1 MTDLERFKSIFS
13 GLDIAY
19 GQTKRTDE
27 FDERGKH
34 KTRSFIIKKQP
45 SDKLWRDHLSGVE
58 PALGIIPINHESKC
72 KWACIDIDVYPV
84 DHQQLINKIKEK
96 NLPLTVIRSKSG
108 GAHCFLFTDTFVPAI
123 LLRGKLKEMA
133 AILGYAKSEIFPK
146 QNVLHVDRGDRG
158 SFLNL
163 PYHNAQR
170 TVRYAFNEEGKGIS
184 LLEFFALYNRVKLTE
199 DQLKQLTI
207 EKDTAP
213 PLLEGAPPCLVS
225 LATEGIPEGGRN
237 NAMVNYGVYLK
248 KRFPETWD
256 TEIFPYNK
264 EFCKPPLPKG
274 ELDKVIESI
283 RKTDYNYKCK
293 DAPIESFCDPKK
305 CVLQKFGV
313 GDGVPGPEI
322 KEIKKY
328 DSDPPIYYVLVGEAS
343 VEVDSGTLH
352 EPDKFSIAAMDQ
364 IDLPMLPVSK
374 ILWRKMLQKLFK
386 HLGEIEAPDSTKKDV
401 QIREL
406 LAEYINKAPGKN
418 MEDVL
423 RGLAYTENGTSYFK
437 FKDFWKYLVRTKTW
451 PDRIYPKQKTARLL
465 TRLFSAKEV
474 SGKIADKSARYI
486 EMQTIK
492 LDKPNTKKEQMKE
505 APFAVK

>member
-1 MTDLERFKSIFS
+1 
-13 GLDIAY
+13 
-19 GQTKRTDE
+19 
-27 FDERGKH
+27 
-34 KTRSFIIKKQP
+34 
-45 SDKLWRDHLSGVE
+45 
-58 PALGIIPINHESKC
+58 
-72 KWACIDIDVYPV
+72 
-84 DHQQLINKIKEK
+84 
-96 NLPLTVIRSKSG
+96 
-108 GAHCFLFTDTFVPAI
+108 
-123 LLRGKLKEMA
+123 
-133 AILGYAKSEIFPK
+133 
-146 QNVLHVDRGDRG
+146 
-158 SFLNL
+158 
-163 PYHNAQR
+163 
-170 TVRYAFNEEGKGIS
+170 VRYAFNEEGKGIS

>member
-84 DHQQLINKIKEK
+84 DHQQLLNKIKEK
-96 NLPLTVIRSKSG
+96 KLPLTVIRSKSG

-328 DSDPPIYYVLVGEAS
+328 DSDPPIYYVLV
-343 VEVDSGTLH
+343 DSGTLH

>member
-1 MTDLERFKSIFS
+1 M
-13 GLDIAY
+13 
-19 GQTKRTDE
+19 
-27 FDERGKH
+27 
-34 KTRSFIIKKQP
+34 
-45 SDKLWRDHLSGVE
+45 
-58 PALGIIPINHESKC
+58 
-72 KWACIDIDVYPV
+72 
-84 DHQQLINKIKEK
+84 
-96 NLPLTVIRSKSG
+96 
-108 GAHCFLFTDTFVPAI
+108 
-123 LLRGKLKEMA
+123 
-133 AILGYAKSEIFPK
+133 
-146 QNVLHVDRGDRG
+146 
-158 SFLNL
+158 
-163 PYHNAQR
+163 
-170 TVRYAFNEEGKGIS
+170 
-184 LLEFFALYNRVKLTE
+184 
-199 DQLKQLTI
+199 
-207 EKDTAP
+207 
-213 PLLEGAPPCLVS
+213 
-225 LATEGIPEGGRN
+225 
-237 NAMVNYGVYLK
+237 
-248 KRFPETWD
+248 
-256 TEIFPYNK
+256 
-264 EFCKPPLPKG
+264 
-274 ELDKVIESI
+274 
-283 RKTDYNYKCK
+283 
-293 DAPIESFCDPKK
+293 
-305 CVLQKFGV
+305 LQKFGG

-492 LDKPNTKKEQMKE
+492 LDKPNTKEEQMKE

>member
-72 KWACIDIDVYPV
+72 KWAWIDIDVYPV
-84 DHQQLINKIKEK
+84 DHRQLLNKIKEK
-96 NLPLTVIRSKSG
+96 KLPLTVIRSKSG

-207 EKDTAP
+207 KKDTAP
-213 PLLEGAPPCLVS
+213 PLLEGAPPCLFS
-225 LATEGIPEGGRN
+225 LATEGIPEGCRN

-328 DSDPPIYYVLVGEAS
+328 DSDPPIYYILVGEAS
-343 VEVDSGTLH
+343 DEVDSGTLH
-352 EPDKFSIAAMDQ
+352 DPDKFSIAAMDQ